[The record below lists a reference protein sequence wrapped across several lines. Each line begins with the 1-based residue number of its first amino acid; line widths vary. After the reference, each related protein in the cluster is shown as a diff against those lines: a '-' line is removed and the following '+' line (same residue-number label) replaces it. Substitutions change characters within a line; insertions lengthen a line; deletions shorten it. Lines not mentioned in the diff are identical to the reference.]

1 MLYLN
6 AKEFLNNVCKEIKYK
21 PANKPISEELEAHIE
36 ELKNDNLCKGL
47 SEEQAEELAV
57 EQMGN
62 PTKIGKRLNKIH
74 RPKLDWITLIFSL
87 AFIYFGGQFWSLFQ
101 LESYWNNGE
110 HLVDWYRYY
119 RLVCLE
125 LIVGVVLCV
134 FILFYDYRK
143 ICKHSKLLFILATVL
158 NMIAYFKGLKA
169 NGNLVHAF
177 WPFTSTSPAVFTV
190 PLYIIAFAG
199 FMKDIDKESRI
210 NITTS
215 NGKIINYNI
224 VKLIMLSCFAV
235 ISSLMINF
243 VSGFL
248 VAMVYLIISARELLK
263 RKQIKKTI
271 ILISI
276 SIIVFLLLSTIICII
291 PLMDTHGFD
300 EWTSAFWVGVDT
312 VGERRI
318 DFVRGEI
325 YKAAKLFGEADLKGI
340 SLKDDHGYRA
350 SIENWFGTRDIFA
363 FLGILS
369 EYGWVASIGLV
380 IILLAFDIKLVMSA
394 RKIKDPY
401 GKLITIGITSLFIVQ
416 TICNLAMNIGI
427 IEVAEFEL
435 PLVSGGKSNFI
446 ANVLCMSLFLS
457 VYRRK
462 DINFEEPKKSKLL
475 TKIEDFFFEEVI
487 ENTEIVE
494 TINK

>member
-1 MLYLN
+1 MN
-6 AKEFLNNVCKEIKYK
+6 AKEFLNNVSKEIKYK
-21 PANKPISEELEAHIE
+21 PANKYISDELESHIE

-47 SEEQAEELAV
+47 SEEQAEETAV
-57 EQMGN
+57 EQMGDAK
-62 PTKIGKRLNKIH
+62 KIGKRLNRIH

-87 AFIYFGGQFWSLFQ
+87 AFIYFGGQFWSLFH

-110 HLVDWYRYY
+110 YLIDWYRYY
-119 RLVCLE
+119 RWVCIE
-125 LIVGVVLCV
+125 LIIGVL
-134 FILFYDYRK
+134 FSIFLLFYDYRK
-143 ICKHSKLLFILATVL
+143 ICKHSKLLFILATAL

-199 FMKDIDKESRI
+199 IIKDINKESRI
-210 NITTS
+210 NIITS
-215 NGKIINYNI
+215 NGKKINYNI
-224 VKLIMLSCFAV
+224 IKLIVLSCLAV

-263 RKQIKKTI
+263 TKQIKKTI

-276 SIIVFLLLSTIICII
+276 SIIGFLFLSTIICII
-291 PLMDTHGFD
+291 PIIQTHGMD

-325 YKAAKLFGEADLKGI
+325 YKSAKLFGEADLEGI
-340 SLKDDHGYRA
+340 SLRDDHGYRA

-369 EYGWVASIGLV
+369 KYGWVASIGLV
-380 IILLAFDIKLVMSA
+380 IILLAFNIKLFMSA

-401 GKLITIGITSLFIVQ
+401 GKLITIGITSLFTVQ

-435 PLVSGGKSNFI
+435 PLISGGKSNFI
-446 ANVLCMSLFLS
+446 ANILCMSLFLS

-462 DINFEEPKKSKLL
+462 DINFEEPKKSKLAAR
-475 TKIEDFFFEEVI
+475 IEDFLFEEVE
-487 ENTEIVE
+487 ENEEGVE
-494 TINK
+494 VINAYK